1 MTAIGKV
8 KKVDKEWGYELWLAN
23 NEEENYC
30 GKILYVKSGHS
41 SSMHYHAKKH
51 ETFYVLEGTLNVEL
65 IDTDTT
71 EKTILTLEVGDTYV
85 IDRHKPHRLFPSDT
99 SDGVKFIE
107 ISTLHEDSDSYR
119 VYREPVKEFSTT

>member
-1 MTAIGKV
+1 MNAIGKA

-23 NEEENYC
+23 EEKENYC
-30 GKILYVKSGHS
+30 GKILYVKPGHS

-65 IDTDTT
+65 IDTNTT
-71 EKTILTLEVGDTYV
+71 EKTTLTLEVGDTYV
-85 IDRHKPHRLFPSDT
+85 IDRYKPHRLFPSDI
-99 SDGVKFIE
+99 SNGVKFIE

-119 VYREPVKEFSTT
+119 VYRELPKQLSIT